1 MGRYLIHTCIHT
13 HPHAHTHTHTHTHTH
28 IHIYIGTLYL
38 GVLNQELMYD
48 KLLRCCHLFNS
59 RYKCL
64 YHWQLENSVSSS
76 SRTIIIIFI
85 GIYSIPNHPTSQTTC
100 YITHTLYVLYGN
112 GVWSHLLTPHNP
124 SKNTY
129 VVCHRPKRV
138 WFTFPIVPDLFIS
151 FTLSHTFYYFPC

>member
-1 MGRYLIHTCIHT
+1 MLHSFLQKVLGQTLRNFFPLSFPDFNIKLWVVTLYIHAFTHT
-13 HPHAHTHTHTHTHTH
+13 HMHTHTHTHTHTH

-112 GVWSHLLTPHNP
+112 GV
-124 SKNTY
+124 
-129 VVCHRPKRV
+129 
-138 WFTFPIVPDLFIS
+138 
-151 FTLSHTFYYFPC
+151 